1 MKHTYQPNGSTIKEK
16 LMCELRHCAAVLL
29 RRAKTHKRCRRC
41 FTHGFRP
48 DGTWGVKYSCCGCAE
63 VETGIEK
70 ISKLLDSE
78 RKPKD

>member
-48 DGTWGVKYSCCGCAE
+48 DGTWGVVRGCDGCAE
-63 VETGIEK
+63 MASAIGALRELFRAET
-70 ISKLLDSE
+70 
-78 RKPKD
+78 KD